1 MWKLRVFV
9 ENSEKLIMYPKGVKE
24 AVIGFFENISYYE
37 EGRSKMPR

>member
-24 AVIGFFENISYYE
+24 AVIGFFENIWKNKSLNNNLE
-37 EGRSKMPR
+37 